1 MIASITMVELSLLFF
16 LVLFLGIVARLVFS
30 RSQRWKEDAQIPLN
44 DTIEMEGNE
53 SSMSEGVRK

>member
-16 LVLFLGIVARLVFS
+16 LVLFLGIVARLIFS

-44 DTIEMEGNE
+44 DTIEMERDE

>member
-30 RSQRWKEDAQIPLN
+30 RSQRWKEDAQIPLK
-44 DTIEMEGNE
+44 DTIEMEREEG
-53 SSMSEGVRK
+53 SMSEGVRK

>member
-44 DTIEMEGNE
+44 DTIEMEGDE

>member
-30 RSQRWKEDAQIPLN
+30 RSKRWKEDAQIPLK
-44 DTIEMEGNE
+44 DTIEMGRDE

>member
-16 LVLFLGIVARLVFS
+16 LVHFLGIVARLVFS

-44 DTIEMEGNE
+44 DTIEMERDE

>member
-1 MIASITMVELSLLFF
+1 VIASITMVELSLLFF

-44 DTIEMEGNE
+44 DTIEMERDE

>member
-1 MIASITMVELSLLFF
+1 VIASITMVELSLLFF

-44 DTIEMEGNE
+44 DTIEMESDE

>member
-30 RSQRWKEDAQIPLN
+30 RSQRWKDDAQIPLK
-44 DTIEMEGNE
+44 DTIEMEREEG
-53 SSMSEGVRK
+53 SMSEGVRK

>member
-44 DTIEMEGNE
+44 DTIEMERDE

>member
-44 DTIEMEGNE
+44 DTIEMESDE

>member
-30 RSQRWKEDAQIPLN
+30 RSQRWKEDAQIPLK
-44 DTIEMEGNE
+44 DTIEMERDEG
-53 SSMSEGVRK
+53 SMSEGVRK

>member
-16 LVLFLGIVARLVFS
+16 LALFLGIVARLIFS
-30 RSQRWKEDAQIPLN
+30 RSLRWKEDAQIPLK
-44 DTIEMEGNE
+44 DKIEMEPDE